1 MTQRAHIAF
10 LVFAGLGMIAG
21 AYLWS
26 RWGALVWISDFIAW
40 CG

>member
-1 MTQRAHIAF
+1 MTERAHMAF
-10 LVFAGLGMIAG
+10 LVAATLAIVAGLF
-21 AYLWS
+21 LWN